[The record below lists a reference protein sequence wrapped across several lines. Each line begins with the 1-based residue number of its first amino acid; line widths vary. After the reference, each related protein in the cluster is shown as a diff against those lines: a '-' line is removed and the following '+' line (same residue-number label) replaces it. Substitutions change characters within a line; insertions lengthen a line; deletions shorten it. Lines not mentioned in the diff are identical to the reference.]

1 MDFRGISFN
10 FKPTRASDAA
20 KLDAAEKQLKKDWSD
35 LNIEKQG
42 APAIILAMCDLYDGY
57 FCDLLGEDYADKLGV
72 DTEDVEDLMQLYAD
86 FAHAVDEYSKKLLE
100 TMRTALPKA
109 EAHTPVN
116 REQRRAERRAHR
128 KH

>member
-1 MDFRGISFN
+1 MDFRGISFD

-20 KLDAAEKQLKKDWSD
+20 KLDTAEKQLKKSWSELD
-35 LNIEKQG
+35 IKKQG
-42 APAIILAMCDLYDGY
+42 APAIILAMCDLYDSY

-86 FAHAVDEYSKKLLE
+86 FAHAVDDYSVKLLE
-100 TMRTALPKA
+100 KMHAATPKA
-109 EAHTPVN
+109 TAPTTAN
-116 REQRRAERRAHR
+116 RDQRRAERRAHR

>member
-1 MDFRGISFN
+1 MDFRGISFD
-10 FKPTRASDAA
+10 FKPTRASDVA
-20 KLDAAEKQLKKDWSD
+20 KLDAAEKQLKKDWSE

-57 FCDLLGEDYADKLGV
+57 FCGLLGEDYADKLGV

-100 TMRTALPKA
+100 KMHTALPKA
-109 EAHTPVN
+109 DAPTPMN
-116 REQRRAERRAHR
+116 RDQRRAERRAHR

>member
-1 MDFRGISFN
+1 MDFRGISFD

-20 KLDAAEKQLKKDWSD
+20 KLDTAEKQLKKSWSE
-35 LNIEKQG
+35 LNLEKQG

-86 FAHAVDEYSKKLLE
+86 FAHAVDEYSVKLME
-100 TMRTALPKA
+100 KMRTALPKA
-109 EAHTPVN
+109 DAPTPVN